1 MNEVDAIKAVIYA
14 LKGSAPFNTTHP
26 LYRLVQFV
34 PSYPL
39 EDLGLPRVGFT
50 PVGGGN
56 QPRGLGTYRRI
67 RRPDYQVDVLAATEL
82 EARRILQ
89 CVREALLADYED
101 ADRDD
106 EDFGEPGCGYL
117 GQHGIKSVIVGE
129 PSSEVWDEARRV
141 GRVVA
146 TLSLRYLED

>member
-1 MNEVDAIKAVIYA
+1 MNEVAAIKAVIHC
-14 LKGSAPFNTTHP
+14 LSESVPFSGTHP
-26 LYRLVQFV
+26 LYKLVQFV

-50 PVGGGN
+50 PMGGASAA
-56 QPRGLGTYRRI
+56 RGLGTYRRI

-82 EARRILQ
+82 EARRIFQ
-89 CVREALLADYED
+89 QVRAALTSDYEN

-106 EDFGEPGCGYL
+106 ADFGDPGCGYL
-117 GQHGIKSVIVGE
+117 GQQGIKDVVVGE
-129 PSSEVWDEARRV
+129 PSSEVWDDARRV
-141 GRVVA
+141 GRIVA